1 MDPET
6 ARRNNVLGIV
16 LFALAVVI
24 AGVTIAVAYAYN
36 A

>member
-6 ARRNNVLGIV
+6 ARRNNALGIA

-24 AGVTIAVAYAYN
+24 AGITIAVAYAYN